1 LFQQR
6 GEHRT
11 QPTPW
16 QPTVDEYIACRHSQ
30 NGFSRDRM
38 ADGGAAFDTAMRDL
52 LADCVENGV
61 IAMREKR
68 LQLAVTATVVW
79 GEVKVKGKR

>member
-38 ADGGAAFDTAMRDL
+38 DDGGAAFDATIRDL
-52 LADCVENGV
+52 LADCVQTGV
-61 IAMREKR
+61 ITLCDGR
-68 LQLAVTATVVW
+68 LQFAVTATVVW